1 MIDFAKGPFFDAGD
15 DGPFT
20 DDMVRG
26 LLKARQLQ
34 AEMIPHMERI
44 AETLAAAGVA
54 SQIATGDSPNL
65 AIDRWVEVIRQE
77 AKRLLK
83 DKLSEQSLQVHKSA
97 HAGAKKLEL
106 K

>member
-1 MIDFAKGPFFDAGD
+1 MS

-26 LLKARQLQ
+26 ILKARQLQ

-54 SQIATGDSPNL
+54 SQIATGDNPNL
-65 AIDRWVEVIRQE
+65 AIDKWVEVIRKE

-83 DKLSEQSLQVHKSA
+83 EKLAESKVPARKSVHAEMTKLLE
-97 HAGAKKLEL
+97 KK
-106 K
+106 